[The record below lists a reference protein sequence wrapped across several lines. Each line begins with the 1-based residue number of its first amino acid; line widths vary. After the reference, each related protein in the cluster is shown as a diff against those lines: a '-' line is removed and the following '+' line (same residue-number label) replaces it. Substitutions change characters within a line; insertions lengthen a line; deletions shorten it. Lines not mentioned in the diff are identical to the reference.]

1 MSQGGIPLQGFKLNV
16 SRDLANLNVRQA
28 GVDEVPTDSTMP
40 QVMDLEVLNFGILAD
55 HLEPIAQR

>member
-1 MSQGGIPLQGFKLNV
+1 MSQGGIPLQGFKLNM

-28 GVDEVPTDSTMP
+28 GVDEVPTNSTMP
-40 QVMDLEVLNFGILAD
+40 QIMNFEILNLGILAD